1 MSKELAFEARFLRH
15 GLAASRWPA
24 SHRAFWPT
32 SFLIIL
38 ETLEVRAMRRIS
50 KVKVLPDYHLELEF
64 DDGVSGTVDL
74 SEAVGKGV
82 FAVWRDP
89 LVFEQVRI
97 GSSGELV
104 WGEQVDL
111 CPDALYLK
119 VTGKKPED
127 IFPAL
132 RNQSTH
138 A

>member
-1 MSKELAFEARFLRH
+1 MNK
-15 GLAASRWPA
+15 
-24 SHRAFWPT
+24 
-32 SFLIIL
+32 
-38 ETLEVRAMRRIS
+38 IS
-50 KVKVLPDYHLELEF
+50 KVKVLPGYQLELEF
-64 DDGVSGTVDL
+64 DNGVSGIVDL

-82 FAVWRDP
+82 FALWHDP
-89 LVFEQVRI
+89 LAFEQVRI

-104 WGEQVDL
+104 WGDRIDL

-132 RNQSTH
+132 REHPTH

>member
-1 MSKELAFEARFLRH
+1 
-15 GLAASRWPA
+15 
-24 SHRAFWPT
+24 
-32 SFLIIL
+32 
-38 ETLEVRAMRRIS
+38 MRKVS
-50 KVKVLPDYHLELEF
+50 KVKVLPGYRLDLEF
-64 DDGVSGTVDL
+64 DDGVFGTVDL

-82 FAVWRDP
+82 FGIWRDP

-132 RNQSTH
+132 RDQPTH

>member
-1 MSKELAFEARFLRH
+1 
-15 GLAASRWPA
+15 
-24 SHRAFWPT
+24 
-32 SFLIIL
+32 
-38 ETLEVRAMRRIS
+38 MRKVF
-50 KVKVLPDYHLELEF
+50 KVKVLPGYRLDLKF

-119 VTGKKPED
+119 VTGKKPKD

-132 RNQSTH
+132 RDHPPH

>member
-1 MSKELAFEARFLRH
+1 
-15 GLAASRWPA
+15 
-24 SHRAFWPT
+24 
-32 SFLIIL
+32 
-38 ETLEVRAMRRIS
+38 MRRIC
-50 KVKVLPDYHLELEF
+50 KVKVLPGYRLELEF

-74 SEAVGKGV
+74 SENVGKGV
-82 FAVWRDP
+82 FALWRDP
-89 LVFEQVRI
+89 AAFEGVRI

-104 WGEQVDL
+104 WDDRIDL

-132 RNQSTH
+132 RRQSTH